1 MHTLDVSYHGHTYR
15 IHLRPPRRNYHYLRL
30 SVDGCGV
37 LNLDW
42 IAAQAEAEETQLP
55 PPYADSSEQQ
65 RPGTTYRLALRADAS
80 ARIQIVSDS
89 LTTTPADDATLPRVS
104 VPSIVHKAA
113 LIAYQRRYRL

>member
-15 IHLRPPRRNYHYLRL
+15 IHLRPPRRNHHYLRL

-55 PPYADSSEQQ
+55 PPTLTAASNSGPE
-65 RPGTTYRLALRADAS
+65 RPTVLPC
-80 ARIQIVSDS
+80 AR
-89 LTTTPADDATLPRVS
+89 TPAPAS
-104 VPSIVHKAA
+104 KS
-113 LIAYQRRYRL
+113 